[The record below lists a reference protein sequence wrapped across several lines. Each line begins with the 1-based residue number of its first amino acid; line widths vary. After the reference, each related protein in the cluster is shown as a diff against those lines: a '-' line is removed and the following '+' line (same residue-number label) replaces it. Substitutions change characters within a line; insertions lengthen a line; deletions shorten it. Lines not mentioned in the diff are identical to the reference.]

1 MVDVLK
7 PKQKQKS
14 KQNTYTDK
22 TLNLQNFTT
31 KPFPESAQNLSADQ
45 MFSQSEKPSHQII
58 LISNLKKNVNKKREP
73 NDLFINSLVE
83 KKETAL
89 SVSEKRLTLELRLK
103 QKSELR
109 TLPPV
114 QLLRFDE
121 NPLHRP
127 EFIENFYNCIHKNIC
142 FNICSRMGQLN
153 IVLEE

>member
-1 MVDVLK
+1 MIYL
-7 PKQKQKS
+7 
-14 KQNTYTDK
+14 
-22 TLNLQNFTT
+22 
-31 KPFPESAQNLSADQ
+31 
-45 MFSQSEKPSHQII
+45 
-58 LISNLKKNVNKKREP
+58 LIV
-73 NDLFINSLVE
+73 VE

-103 QKSELR
+103 QKLELR

-153 IVLEE
+153 IVLEG

>member
-31 KPFPESAQNLSADQ
+31 KPFPESAQNLSTDQ

-83 KKETAL
+83 KKRNSLISFGKEAY
-89 SVSEKRLTLELRLK
+89 
-103 QKSELR
+103 LR
-109 TLPPV
+109 TTFKAKV
-114 QLLRFDE
+114 RTS
-121 NPLHRP
+121 
-127 EFIENFYNCIHKNIC
+127 NFTPCT
-142 FNICSRMGQLN
+142 
-153 IVLEE
+153 IVAF

>member
-73 NDLFINSLVE
+73 NDLFINS
-83 KKETAL
+83 
-89 SVSEKRLTLELRLK
+89 S
-103 QKSELR
+103 
-109 TLPPV
+109 
-114 QLLRFDE
+114 
-121 NPLHRP
+121 
-127 EFIENFYNCIHKNIC
+127 
-142 FNICSRMGQLN
+142 
-153 IVLEE
+153 